1 MRSTFPPDA
10 YGAGPTGGSLAW
22 SFPKDG
28 SGAAGGVS
36 APMPHGQS
44 GPGEPVADGVA
55 ARWLAALNDE
65 DAACAQ
71 AVSVRMGT
79 LLARLSGDAF
89 GRWVLTGVR
98 LYPNEP
104 AQRQQ
109 YFRLEDPRAI
119 AALHAEG
126 GAGDLSSAMPSLTLL
141 LEGLC
146 GRHMHIQP
154 RSQTE
159 LHAAPLRPVLTGG
172 HLLLPDD
179 YTSLD
184 APDRYQLYRAAVAH
198 AVAHL
203 RYSPAALP
211 VQTLKP
217 MSLAVIAA
225 VEDARVERLLVR
237 DCPGTR
243 SWFVPLLMQGLQPH
257 GLSFAAL
264 ISRMNLALLD
274 PAYQDDNYWVNK
286 ARTLFESL
294 GEDLGDYAAC
304 RRVASVLANDLGQM
318 RVRFHLQQ
326 YAVPAAYR
334 DDNSYLWDYGNPAT
348 PPQAQE
354 LELQSHT
361 AVSVAPQEE
370 ASDDAQEPVAVTA
383 VELRRELYPEWDYR
397 LALSRSDWCTV
408 IERSFTAP
416 ARAAGP
422 APAPGVP
429 LLRLSRRRRLSR
441 DARLRRQLEGEQ
453 LDLDAAIEL
462 AVERRLDLSPEPRLF
477 IRPAS
482 RERASSILLLLDV
495 SASTN
500 DVVPGAQRS
509 VLAMVKEAAIVLARA
524 ASASGHRI
532 AVHGFSSDTR
542 ACVNYYRLL
551 DFGVP
556 FDDASEHAIW
566 SLAGQ
571 YSTRMGAALRH
582 ATNCLRAEVSD
593 HRAIIVITDGA
604 PSDVDVFD
612 KDYLIQDAQAAVHD
626 GLRAGVASYGIAIDP
641 GAAAYMRTILG
652 HANFRIAN
660 EPSALPAQLAALYAR
675 LAAA

>member
-1 MRSTFPPDA
+1 MRSSFPPE
-10 YGAGPTGGSLAW
+10 AGH
-22 SFPKDG
+22 
-28 SGAAGGVS
+28 AGGALDRSV
-36 APMPHGQS
+36 PMPAADAMAGESGQRD
-44 GPGEPVADGVA
+44 VAG
-55 ARWLAALNDE
+55 RWLAALDDE
-65 DAACAQ
+65 DPACAR
-71 AVSVRMGT
+71 AAGARLET

-89 GRWVLTGVR
+89 GRWVLTGMR

-104 AQRQQ
+104 ARREQ
-109 YFRLEDPRAI
+109 YFRLEDARAI
-119 AALHAEG
+119 AAFHAEA

-141 LEGLC
+141 LEGLS
-146 GRHMHIQP
+146 GRRMHIQP
-154 RSQTE
+154 RSQFA
-159 LHAAPLRPVLTGG
+159 LHAAPLRPVLASG

-211 VQTLKP
+211 VEALKP
-217 MSLAVIAA
+217 MSLAVVAA

-243 SWFVPLLMQGLQPH
+243 AWFVPLLEQNLQAH
-257 GLSFAAL
+257 GLGFAAL
-264 ISRMNLALLD
+264 ISRMSLALME

-286 ARTLFESL
+286 ARTLFDAL
-294 GEDLGDYAAC
+294 GDEQGDYAAC

-318 RVRFHLQQ
+318 RVRFHPQQ

-334 DDNSYLWDYGNPAT
+334 DDNAYLWDYGNPET

-354 LELQSHT
+354 LEVQSH
-361 AVSVAPQEE
+361 AAFQAAQQE
-370 ASDDAQEPVAVTA
+370 ACHDDKRDAQEPVAVTA
-383 VELRRELYPEWDYR
+383 VELRRALYPEWDYR
-397 LALSRSDWCTV
+397 LARSRSDWCTV
-408 IERSFTAP
+408 IERSFAAP
-416 ARAAGP
+416 VRAVGAAPPQARA
-422 APAPGVP
+422 VP
-429 LLRLSRRRRLSR
+429 VLTLARRRHLSR
-441 DARLRRQLEGEQ
+441 DARLRRQLEGET

-462 AVERRLDLSPEPRLF
+462 AVERRLDLAPEPRLF

-482 RERASSILLLLDV
+482 KARVSSILLLLDV

-500 DVVPGAQRS
+500 DVLPGAQRS
-509 VLAMVKEAAIVLARA
+509 VLDMEKEAAIVLARA

-542 ACVNYYRLL
+542 ASVNYYRLL
-551 DFGVP
+551 DFGAA
-556 FDDASEHAIW
+556 FDDAGERAIW
-566 SLAGQ
+566 SLTGQ

-582 ATNCLRAEVSD
+582 AGNCLRGEPGD
-593 HRAIIVITDGA
+593 HRAVIVITDGA

-612 KDYLIQDAQAAVHD
+612 HDYLIRDAQAAVDD
-626 GLRAGVASYGIAIDP
+626 GWRAGVASYGIAVDP

-652 HANFRIAN
+652 HGNFRIAS
-660 EPSALPAQLAALYAR
+660 EPAALPAQLAALYAR